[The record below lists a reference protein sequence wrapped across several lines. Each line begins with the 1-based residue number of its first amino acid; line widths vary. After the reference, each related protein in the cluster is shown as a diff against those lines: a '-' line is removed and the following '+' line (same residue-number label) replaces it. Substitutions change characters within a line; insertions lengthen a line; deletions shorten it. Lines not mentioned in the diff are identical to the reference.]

1 MIFCAIISDIT
12 LAKKGCILLADYK
25 EMYFELSA
33 KVADAIEILIKAQ
46 QKGEDDY
53 IESDSK
59 LVLLS
64 DVGQE
69 DKKD

>member
-1 MIFCAIISDIT
+1 M
-12 LAKKGCILLADYK
+12 ADYK

-33 KVADAIEILIKAQ
+33 KVADAIEILISAQ

-53 IESDSK
+53 IESESK

-64 DVGQE
+64 NVNQE
-69 DKKD
+69 DKND